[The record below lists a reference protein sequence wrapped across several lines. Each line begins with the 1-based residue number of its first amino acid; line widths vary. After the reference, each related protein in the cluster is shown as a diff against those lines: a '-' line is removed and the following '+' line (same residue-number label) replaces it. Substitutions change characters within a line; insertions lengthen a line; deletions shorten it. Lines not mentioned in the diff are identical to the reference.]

1 LSCARLPPLTGD
13 AQAFALFAAD
23 ELLNDGLSPRA
34 LMKGLGFDPA
44 PLDLLEKYNPDQ
56 PRNSAGSGRESGQWT
71 SRDAARQQYAQA
83 SEPPPPM
90 QRLHPDETYE
100 TDQKAKRSLDY
111 WRQQSTEEI
120 IQSLKPRVGN
130 QEALT
135 VKPDGTV
142 VQGNTRTKVLEERGV
157 DVNSLPRAPFDD
169 SIETFL
175 PQIRTPGGGG
185 GPIKDKKY
193 PIQE

>member
-1 LSCARLPPLTGD
+1 MR
-13 AQAFALFAAD
+13 
-23 ELLNDGLSPRA
+23 
-34 LMKGLGFDPA
+34 
-44 PLDLLEKYNPDQ
+44 
-56 PRNSAGSGRESGQWT
+56 
-71 SRDAARQQYAQA
+71 
-83 SEPPPPM
+83 
-90 QRLHPDETYE
+90 RLHPDETYE
-100 TDQKAKRSLDY
+100 TDQKAKRSLEY

-130 QEALT
+130 QEALA
-135 VKPDGTV
+135 VKPDGVV

-169 SIETFL
+169 SFEMFL